1 MKRKIIFFF
10 FICTNTIIKCSLQI
24 IDIMGDKVGVPFKV
38 LVKRSNN
45 VTVTLTVIPE
55 ETDASR

>member
-1 MKRKIIFFF
+1 M
-10 FICTNTIIKCSLQI
+10 IIKCSLQI

-38 LVKRSNN
+38 RVERANN

-55 ETDASR
+55 EADASR

>member
-1 MKRKIIFFF
+1 
-10 FICTNTIIKCSLQI
+10 
-24 IDIMGDKVGVPFKV
+24 MGDKVGVPFKV

>member
-1 MKRKIIFFF
+1 MKRKITFFF
-10 FICTNTIIKCSLQI
+10 FICTNTIIKYWLQI

-38 LVKRSNN
+38 LVKRANN

-55 ETDASR
+55 EADASR